1 MDSGDAARIPPQQYI
16 FPFFMLLSSY
26 TTAKLLLFLLDNGP
40 ASEVLGWLKET
51 GQQPLIS
58 RPRLLVWNLVNA
70 QYSLHW
76 PAVGVFQCLNYYM
89 QVIQEKQA

>member
-51 GQQPLIS
+51 GQQ
-58 RPRLLVWNLVNA
+58 
-70 QYSLHW
+70 
-76 PAVGVFQCLNYYM
+76 
-89 QVIQEKQA
+89 